1 MSFIFIL
8 GLSVLSLWLF
18 SCLWESERI
27 IRNLSK
33 AVETKRRFLLRDTK
47 KVGRSQNLNQLVVS
61 TNALIDAYAQDS
73 SKTSYFSDQVE
84 ATLGSIQ
91 EAIFILSE
99 EHTIDYSNESAEQI
113 FNAGKPM
120 KGLRLESLVRSPSLL
135 EFLSVFKRGGR
146 GQKETISIE
155 HQGKDLWF
163 EASGSFIESTQLQNG
178 RALLLVLHEITRL
191 KQLEMMRRDFIAN
204 VSHELRTPIT
214 IIKGFSETM
223 VDDYDSLSDEAKV
236 RFFSKIRNNVER
248 LHLLVEDL
256 LTLSRLESQP
266 DRMEFSLQ
274 SLHKRL
280 LEVEE
285 SYVRRLDSSRQK
297 IFIEFDPRIEPFV
310 FDPDRIQQVL
320 DNLVENVFRYA
331 PEFTELKLSARLS
344 EEKDYVL
351 CSVSDDGP
359 GIPEKSLPHLF
370 ERFYRVDK
378 GRSKEKGGT
387 GLGLSITKHIILA
400 HGGQVRAESVFGQ
413 GCEIIFSLPYI
424 KILNE

>member
-1 MSFIFIL
+1 MSFFWIL
-8 GLSVLSLWLF
+8 AFSSGCLWLWLR
-18 SCLWESERI
+18 LWQSERI
-27 IRNLSK
+27 IRKLSK
-33 AVETKRRFLLRDTK
+33 AVETKRRFLLRDAGQL
-47 KVGRSQNLNQLVVS
+47 GRSQNLEHLVTS

-73 SKTSYFSDQVE
+73 SKTSDFSNQVE

-91 EAIFILSE
+91 EAIFILNE
-99 EHTIDYSNESAEQI
+99 EHSIDYSNESAEQI
-113 FNAGKPM
+113 FNLGKAM
-120 KGLRLESLVRSPSLL
+120 RGLRLESLVRSPSLL
-135 EFLSVFKRGGR
+135 EFLSAFKSGGPVR
-146 GQKETISIE
+146 KETISIE
-155 HQGKDLWF
+155 IKGEVLWF
-163 EASGSFIESTQLQNG
+163 EASVSFIERSQVENG

-191 KQLEMMRRDFIAN
+191 KQLEMMRRDFVAN

-223 VDDYDSLSDEAKV
+223 VDDYDSLSDPAKV
-236 RFFSKIRNNVER
+236 RFLSKIRNNVER

-285 SYVRRLDSSRQK
+285 CYVRRLESSRQK
-297 IFIEFDPRIEPFV
+297 ISIEFDPSIEVFV
-310 FDPDRIQQVL
+310 FDPNRIQQVL

-351 CSVSDDGP
+351 CSISDDGP

-400 HGGQVRAESVFGQ
+400 HGGQVRAESVLGQ
-413 GCEIIFSLPYI
+413 GCTIIFSLPYI

>member
-18 SCLWESERI
+18 SRLWESERI

-33 AVETKRRFLLRDTK
+33 AVETKRRFLLRDTRK
-47 KVGRSQNLNQLVVS
+47 LGRSQNLDQLVVS

-73 SKTSYFSDQVE
+73 TKTSYFSDQVE

-91 EAIFILSE
+91 EAIFILNE
-99 EHTIDYSNESAEQI
+99 EHTIHYSNESAEQI

-178 RALLLVLHEITRL
+178 SALLLVLHEITRL

-297 IFIEFDPRIEPFV
+297 IFIEFDPLIEPFV

-344 EEKDYVL
+344 EKKDYVL
-351 CSVSDDGP
+351 CSVSDNGP

-400 HGGQVRAESVFGQ
+400 HGGQVRAKSVFGQ